1 MNKINIIYLLPEM
14 KGASGGAKV
23 IYSHSIKLNNFN
35 KKIKSSILHLK
46 KNFLYKAEASL
57 SKRFDLFSKK
67 ESGWNPN
74 KMKISKNFKPNKTW
88 FDHDIYVKK
97 NFVLDKKTDFLII
110 PEIWSHFAVDL
121 DLKKKG
127 INYGI
132 FIQGFYHMNSTSNF
146 AKLKLA
152 YKNAKMILISSSYN
166 IKCFKEMFPEFSNKV
181 LKMNLSIKSQ
191 KFKIKKKKN
200 TITYMPR
207 KLSNHAN
214 LLLFYLKNILPKNW
228 KIISLDNVEEKYLIK
243 SLSESKFFLSFSN
256 LEGLGMPPIEAALS
270 GNKVIGY
277 TGGGGVEY
285 WKKPI
290 FLKVETGD
298 ISNFGLRLIKEIEVY
313 KENWVKKTKNERIKL
328 SRKYSEI
335 VEKKTLIKLVNKI
348 KNILYINSKKIV

>member
-1 MNKINIIYLLPEM
+1 MAKVNIIYLLPEI

-23 IYSHSIKLNNFN
+23 IYNHSLILNNLDKN
-35 KKIKSSILHLK
+35 ISSKIIHLK

-228 KIISLDNVEEKYLIK
+228 KIISLDNVDEKHLIK

-335 VEKKTLIKLVNKI
+335 AEKKTLIKLVNKI
-348 KNILYINSKKIV
+348 KNILYINSKKKV